1 VEGLSELHER
11 NLECSGQIVLWCGC
25 GENLILLGLE
35 EDWRSELA
43 PLSFECHCG
52 QGLTLDAAEAGPSE
66 EVLEIVKL
74 LRSST
79 RPPGS

>member
-1 VEGLSELHER
+1 MEGLSGLQER
-11 NLECSGQIVLWCGC
+11 ILECSGQIVLGCGC
-25 GENLILLGLE
+25 GEKLILLGLE

-43 PLSFECHCG
+43 PPTFECHCG
-52 QGLTLDAAEAGPSE
+52 QGLTLDAVEAGLSE